1 MKDTDYNLGTFAFS
15 ETNAVWEHIMYI
27 IDLNIQA
34 ETQRAIA
41 NDITGEARIHQCG
54 RANSIT
60 DFKALLLE
68 ERRKARVQAGLTPE

>member
-1 MKDTDYNLGTFAFS
+1 
-15 ETNAVWEHIMYI
+15 MYI